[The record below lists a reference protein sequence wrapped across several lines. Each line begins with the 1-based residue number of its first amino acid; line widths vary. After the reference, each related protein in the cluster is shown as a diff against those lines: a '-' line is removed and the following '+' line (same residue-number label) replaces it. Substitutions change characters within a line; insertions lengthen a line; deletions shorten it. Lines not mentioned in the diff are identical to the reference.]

1 MSTTSLILRRPKI
14 GASQSECTSS
24 VMSSMKR
31 LLRCQNIQKNG
42 HSTPIKD
49 FWGVVVECK
58 VMPRTFYNSRV
69 YFKTLKKA
77 TVRTY

>member
-1 MSTTSLILRRPKI
+1 MSIIRPNLRRPKI
-14 GASQSECTSS
+14 GASQREGTSI
-24 VMSSMKR
+24 VMSSRKR
-31 LLRCQNIQKNG
+31 LLHDQTIQNNG

-69 YFKTLKKA
+69 YFKTLKNG
-77 TVRTY
+77 TFRTC